1 MSTSSRATQRARH
14 GTRGSGGSIMRI
26 VAAVM
31 AGVFG
36 FGIVLGATY
45 WDRLQNSFDTQ
56 DIAGLVHQPS
66 HTPAATPSVSPTG
79 DAPPVDSESGN
90 DINILLIGSDSRAGK
105 NGDIGGKVA
114 GGMRSD
120 TTMIMHIS
128 ADRSRIDFLSI
139 PRDMRVRVSDCKMLD
154 GSIKKGW
161 TGKFNIAFANG
172 GIHGSEAEAAAC
184 TMQTLIDLTGITF
197 DHYAVVDFAGFEKM
211 INAVDGV
218 PMCIPQ
224 AINDSRS
231 KLHIKAGPQ
240 VLKGKTAL
248 AYARVRHI
256 GDGTD
261 LQRIGRQHELM
272 NNLAKKVLGMN
283 VLTDAPQLT
292 LLLKSAGESMTMDPD
307 LGSLTYLV
315 GLAYS
320 LRNIDQDNINF
331 ETVPWKYAGDKS
343 GDVLPTDQ
351 APVVYKRIKN
361 DIPMDGGVTQSV
373 DTPATPDAGT
383 STGTG
388 TGSGTGGVTT
398 SPTPERLTQK
408 EILAECDA

>member
-1 MSTSSRATQRARH
+1 VSTTARPTPRPRH
-14 GTRGSGGSIMRI
+14 GTRGARGSVLR
-26 VAAVM
+26 VLASVM
-31 AGVFG
+31 AGVLG
-36 FGIVLGATY
+36 FGIILGATY

-56 DIAGLVHQPS
+56 DIAGLVHMPVN
-66 HTPAATPSVSPTG
+66 TPQVTSSATADATPV
-79 DAPPVDSESGN
+79 DADSGN
-90 DINILLIGSDSRAGK
+90 DINILLIGSDSRSGK

-128 ADRSRIDFLSI
+128 ADRTRIDFLSF
-139 PRDMRVRVSDCKMLD
+139 PRDMRVRVSDCTMLD

-172 GIHGSEAEAAAC
+172 GINGNEAEAAAC

-197 DHYAVVDFAGFEKM
+197 DHYAVVDFAGFENM

-218 PMCIPQ
+218 PMCIPYN
-224 AINDSRS
+224 IDDRRS
-231 KLHIKAGPQ
+231 NLHIKAGPH

-261 LQRIGRQHELM
+261 LQRINRQHELM

-283 VLTDAPQLT
+283 LLTDAPQLT

-331 ETVPWKYAGDKS
+331 ATVPWKYAGDKS
-343 GDVLPTDQ
+343 GDVLATDEAPT
-351 APVVYKRIKN
+351 VYKRIKN

-383 STGTG
+383 SSG
-388 TGSGTGGVTT
+388 TGSGTGGTTT

-408 EILAECDA
+408 EILAECAS